1 MAWLLLLLL
10 RVLVLAARDDGEKA
24 QTAQEGAWL
33 LTERRRAAATEGNL
47 ILFGRIINTIDV
59 FRLGARADYGSV
71 RYAAGMVPCMSA
83 SACHVLVE
91 LPRNLQIRTYMC
103 HSGQAEE
110 PLHRHCDSHEFAK
123 FAISS
128 GPISRKEQLNARSTI
143 GKPLPQT

>member
-59 FRLGARADYGSV
+59 FRLGAALTMAPFVMPQAWFLACLRQHV
-71 RYAAGMVPCMSA
+71 KLA
-83 SACHVLVE
+83 SF
-91 LPRNLQIRTYMC
+91 
-103 HSGQAEE
+103 S
-110 PLHRHCDSHEFAK
+110 
-123 FAISS
+123 
-128 GPISRKEQLNARSTI
+128 
-143 GKPLPQT
+143 